1 MSKNHRSGNARA
13 ARGETTPPVERKKIV
28 RSSFFG
34 MISDFLCAQKMA
46 EEKDPWRKLFNDL
59 MAFEILENRLKCC
72 KACYCV
78 GIDADGKPFKIIHG
92 DQSLLDV
99 ERSDDPKVT

>member
-1 MSKNHRSGNARA
+1 MESDWKVS
-13 ARGETTPPVERKKIV
+13 RGEDFNPREEKNP

-34 MISDFLCAQKMA
+34 TISDFLCGQKM
-46 EEKDPWRKLFNDL
+46 ENEKDPWGKLFNDL

-78 GIDADGKPFKIIHG
+78 GIDADGIPFKVIHG

-99 ERSDDPKVT
+99 EEHRDDDPKVTE

>member
-1 MSKNHRSGNARA
+1 MESDWKVS
-13 ARGETTPPVERKKIV
+13 RGEDFNPREEKNP

-34 MISDFLCAQKMA
+34 TISDFLCGQKM
-46 EEKDPWRKLFNDL
+46 ENEKSPWGKLFSDL

-78 GIDADGKPFKIIHG
+78 GIDADGTPFKVIHG

-99 ERSDDPKVT
+99 EEHRDDDPKVTE